1 MFLALKEVWRNRGR
15 FLLIAAVV
23 GLITTL
29 VLFIAGLSEGL
40 GKGNREYIEKLNA
53 DLVVYQAN
61 VDLSIPAS
69 RIGQD
74 RLDAIREVDGVLEA
88 GPISS
93 AAVSL
98 VFDTREPLRV
108 SAIGV
113 EPGRPGEPPVVEGRG
128 LGDTSDAEALI
139 DSNVASRAGVRLGDT
154 IRVRS
159 IVGDDE
165 TFYALE
171 VVGITT
177 SQQYFIQPSIIV
189 AQPVFETI
197 QPRPAGGP
205 RGERIFNVVAVR
217 LERPDDR
224 AAERIVAEVDGVE
237 AADIPTAYTATP
249 GYTAQQSTL
258 DTQRGFTLVIAVLV
272 IGGFFQIQ
280 TLQKVGQV
288 GVLKAIGAPNRTII
302 AASVIQILVV
312 NAFGVV
318 LGSVGTLLLSLALP
332 GAIPIVF
339 SRDVVVGALAAL
351 LLIGPAG
358 GVVSIR
364 TLLRAEP
371 LKALGLAS

>member
-1 MFLALKEVWRNRGR
+1 MFLAVKEVWRNRGR

-29 VLFIAGLSEGL
+29 VLFIAGLTEGL

-53 DLVVYQAN
+53 ELVVYQAN

-197 QPRPAGGP
+197 QPRPAVVP
-205 RGERIFNVVAVR
+205 RVERIFNVAAVR
-217 LERPDDR
+217 LERPDAR

-237 AADIPTAYTATP
+237 AVDIPTAYTATP
-249 GYTAQQSTL
+249 GYSAQQSTL

-288 GVLKAIGAPNRTII
+288 GVLKAIGAPNGTII

-318 LGSVGTLLLSLALP
+318 LGTVGTLLLSLALP

-339 SRDVVVGALAAL
+339 SRGVVVGALAAL